1 MLSVTGILVIRMR
14 KMERFELCKEME
26 KDVFFC
32 LVASVGQ
39 RKNSECFYAVPL
51 SHKDSMESKA
61 HYEFHIQ
68 NMTLATLMIPT
79 VCRRHVIYELCN
91 RPCSLQSLCGSVVE
105 HQCVESESLRF
116 NSSCNLEFFHL
127 SYACDKNKKHLF
139 L

>member
-1 MLSVTGILVIRMR
+1 MLSVTGILVSRIR

-26 KDVFFC
+26 KYVFFC

-91 RPCSLQSLCGSVVE
+91 RPNAHYRASVA
-105 HQCVESESLRF
+105 QW
-116 NSSCNLEFFHL
+116 
-127 SYACDKNKKHLF
+127 
-139 L
+139 

>member
-1 MLSVTGILVIRMR
+1 MLSVTGILVIRIR
-14 KMERFELCKEME
+14 KMVRFELCKEME

-32 LVASVGQ
+32 LVASVGH

-91 RPCSLQSLCGSVVE
+91 RPCSL
-105 HQCVESESLRF
+105 
-116 NSSCNLEFFHL
+116 
-127 SYACDKNKKHLF
+127 
-139 L
+139 

>member
-1 MLSVTGILVIRMR
+1 MGILVIRMR
-14 KMERFELCKEME
+14 KMERFELGKEIE
-26 KDVFFC
+26 KYVFC

-79 VCRRHVIYELCN
+79 V
-91 RPCSLQSLCGSVVE
+91 
-105 HQCVESESLRF
+105 
-116 NSSCNLEFFHL
+116 
-127 SYACDKNKKHLF
+127 
-139 L
+139 

>member
-1 MLSVTGILVIRMR
+1 
-14 KMERFELCKEME
+14 ME

-32 LVASVGQ
+32 LVASVGH

-61 HYEFHIQ
+61 HHEFHIQ

-91 RPCSLQSLCGSVVE
+91 RKMLIIEPLWLSGRVSVCGIRKS
-105 HQCVESESLRF
+105 
-116 NSSCNLEFFHL
+116 
-127 SYACDKNKKHLF
+127 
-139 L
+139 